1 MKTAHKRSR
10 SSHGTRKNRGGQG
23 QSFMRKFIT
32 MMLESLMMIKLYH
45 WKTHSFASHK
55 ATDELYGKLN
65 ENMDNFVEVLMGK
78 MAGTRANFLSTKS
91 INLVDLSNKKQLVG
105 RVNAIK
111 GYLSAM
117 EKTIPLANATDL
129 LNIRD
134 EILADLNTFLYLLT
148 LD

>member
-1 MKTAHKRSR
+1 MKTAHKRLR
-10 SSHGTRKNRGGQG
+10 SSHGTRKNRGDQG

-45 WKTHSFASHK
+45 WKTHSFSTHT
-55 ATDELYGKLN
+55 ATDQLYAKLN

-78 MAGTRANFLSTKS
+78 MAGTRADFLSTKS

-111 GYLSAM
+111 GHLSSM
-117 EKTIPLANATDL
+117 EKMVPLMNATDL

>member
-10 SSHGTRKNRGGQG
+10 SSHGTRKNRGG

-45 WKTHSFASHK
+45 WKTHSFAGHK
-55 ATDELYGKLN
+55 ATDDLYASLN
-65 ENMDNFVEVLMGK
+65 GHMDNFVEVLMGK
-78 MAGTRANFLSTKS
+78 MAGTRANFLSTK
-91 INLVDLSNKKQLVG
+91 NVRLVDLTNKKQLVG
-105 RVNAIK
+105 RVNSIK
-111 GYLSAM
+111 GQLSAM
-117 EKTIPLANATDL
+117 EKMVPLANATDL

-134 EILADLNTFLYLLT
+134 EILGDLNKFLYLLT

>member
-1 MKTAHKRSR
+1 MKTAHSKTRR
-10 SSHGTRKNRGGQG
+10 NATTRKNRGGQG

-32 MMLESLMMIKLYH
+32 MMLESLIMIKLFH
-45 WKTHSFASHK
+45 WKTHSFSAHK
-55 ATDELYGKLN
+55 ATDDLYAKLN

-78 MAGTRANFLSTKS
+78 MAGTRADFLSTKS
-91 INLVDLSNKKQLVG
+91 INVADLSNKKQLVG
-105 RVNAIK
+105 RVNVIK
-111 GYLSAM
+111 GMLSAM
-117 EKTIPLANATDL
+117 EKTIPLENATDL

>member
-1 MKTAHKRSR
+1 
-10 SSHGTRKNRGGQG
+10 
-23 QSFMRKFIT
+23 MRKFIS

-45 WKTHSFASHK
+45 WKTHSFAGHK
-55 ATDELYGKLN
+55 ATDDLYGLLN
-65 ENMDNFVEVLMGK
+65 GHMDKFVEVLMGK

-91 INLVDLSNKKQLVG
+91 IKLVDLSNKKQLVG

-117 EKTIPLANATDL
+117 EKTIPLVNATDL

-134 EILADLNTFLYLLT
+134 EILGDLNTFLYLLT

>member
-10 SSHGTRKNRGGQG
+10 SSHGTRKNRGG
-23 QSFMRKFIT
+23 SFMRKFIT
-32 MMLESLMMIKLYH
+32 MMLESLIMIKLYH
-45 WKTHSFASHK
+45 WKTHSFSAHK
-55 ATDELYGKLN
+55 ATDDLYAKLN

-78 MAGTRANFLSTKS
+78 MAGTRADFLSTKS
-91 INLVDLSNKKQLVG
+91 INMVDLSNKKQLVG
-105 RVNAIK
+105 RVNVIK
-111 GYLSAM
+111 GMLSAM
-117 EKTIPLANATDL
+117 EKTIPLENATDL

>member
-1 MKTAHKRSR
+1 MKTAHKRSS
-10 SSHGTRKNRGGQG
+10 SSHGTRKNRGG

-32 MMLESLMMIKLYH
+32 MMLESLIMIKLFH
-45 WKTHSFASHK
+45 WKTHSFSAHK
-55 ATDELYGKLN
+55 ATDDLYAKLN

-78 MAGTRANFLSTKS
+78 MAGTRADFLSTKS
-91 INLVDLSNKKQLVG
+91 INMVDLNNKKQLVG
-105 RVNAIK
+105 RVNVIK
-111 GYLSAM
+111 GMLSAM
-117 EKTIPLANATDL
+117 EKTIPLENATDL

>member
-10 SSHGTRKNRGGQG
+10 SSHGTRKNRGG

-45 WKTHSFASHK
+45 WKTHSFSGHK
-55 ATDELYGKLN
+55 ATDDLYASLN
-65 ENMDNFVEVLMGK
+65 GHMDNFVEVLMGK
-78 MAGTRANFLSTKS
+78 MAGTRANFLSTKN
-91 INLVDLSNKKQLVG
+91 IRLVDLTNKKQLVG

-111 GYLSAM
+111 GQLSAM
-117 EKTIPLANATDL
+117 EKMVPLANATDL

-134 EILADLNTFLYLLT
+134 EILGDLNKFLYLLT